1 MIQPNPLQV
10 VAVLTG
16 LMCFGLF
23 YDGVVVSNFARHL
36 PLRYRATSFEVVF
49 GVLVTCVGIGALLG
63 FRVML
68 VCLLCF
74 AASGIPMIYGD
85 MRRTEVLG

>member
-1 MIQPNPLQV
+1 M
-10 VAVLTG
+10 
-16 LMCFGLF
+16 
-23 YDGVVVSNFARHL
+23 
-36 PLRYRATSFEVVF
+36 RYRATSFELVF

-68 VCLLCF
+68 VCLMCF